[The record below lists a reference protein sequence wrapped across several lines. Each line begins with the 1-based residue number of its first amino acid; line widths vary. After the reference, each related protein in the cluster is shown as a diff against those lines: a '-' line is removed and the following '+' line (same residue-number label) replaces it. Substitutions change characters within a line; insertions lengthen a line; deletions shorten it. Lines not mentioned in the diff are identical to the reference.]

1 MNEAEY
7 NARVSALRDEAP
19 ARLRYAL
26 RERLRQQG
34 LSLAEISHRLAW
46 RPDRTSRLL
55 SGTHQL
61 SVENLYAILN
71 AAGIEAGDF
80 LAELHGF
87 AVVAA
92 GGTARRIRLAIP
104 QELLAQAVAEQL
116 RQLVLEGLQE
126 AAMEAVSGVR
136 GKDLER

>member
-1 MNEAEY
+1 MPTPRE
-7 NARVSALRDEAP
+7 EAP
-19 ARLRYAL
+19 ARLRHAL

-34 LSLAEISHRLAW
+34 ISLAEISHRLDW
-46 RPDRTSRLL
+46 RSDRASRLL

-87 AVVAA
+87 SIVVA
-92 GGTARRIRLAIP
+92 GGAARRIRLAIP
-104 QELLAQAVAEQL
+104 GELLAQAVAEQL
-116 RQLVLEGLQE
+116 RQLVLEGLQD
-126 AAMEAVSGVR
+126 AAAEAVSGVR